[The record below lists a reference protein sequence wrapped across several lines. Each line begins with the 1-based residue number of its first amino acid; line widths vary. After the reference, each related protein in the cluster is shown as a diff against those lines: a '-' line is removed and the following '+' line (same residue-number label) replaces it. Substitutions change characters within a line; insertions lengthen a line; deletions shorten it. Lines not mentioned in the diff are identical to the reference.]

1 MSTATGA
8 LSSLAGTT
16 WQLDPSRSTAE
27 FRIKHFWGLGSVL
40 GKFAKLDGTMHV
52 DAGGQ
57 CRMHLMIEAASLDTG
72 NKKRDQD
79 LRSHHFFHV
88 ENHPEVR
95 FASNSVSDASDGK
108 VRVQGTLEAG
118 SGSVPL
124 DLVPTFKL
132 SGDSLEIDAEATVD
146 QRTLGMTKNPMG
158 MIKPPATLIV
168 HAVLR
173 RA

>member
-1 MSTATGA
+1 MSTATGT

-16 WQLDPSRSTAE
+16 WQLDPSRSKAE
-27 FRIKHFWGLGSVL
+27 FRVKHLWGLSTVL
-40 GKFAKLDGTMHV
+40 GKFTKLDGTMHI

-57 CRMHLMIEAASLDTG
+57 CQMHLTIEASTLDTG

-88 ENHPEVR
+88 EEHPELR
-95 FASNSVSDASDGK
+95 FVSTGVSAAGDGK
-108 VRVQGTLEAG
+108 LRVQGTLEAG
-118 SGSVPL
+118 GGSVQL
-124 DLVPTFKL
+124 DLEPTFKL
-132 SGDSLEIDAEATVD
+132 SGDSVEIDAETTVD

-158 MIKPPATLIV
+158 MIKTPVTLTV

>member
-1 MSTATGA
+1 MSTATGN

-16 WQLDPSRSTAE
+16 WHLDPSESKAE
-27 FRIKHFWGLGSVL
+27 FRLKHLWGLGSVL
-40 GKFAKLDGTMHV
+40 GKFAKLDGTMQV

-57 CRMHLMIEAASLDTG
+57 CQMHLTIEASSLDTR

-88 ENHPEVR
+88 EKHPEVR
-95 FASNSVSDASDGK
+95 FVSTGVSDAGDGK
-108 VRVQGTLEAG
+108 LHVQGTLEAG
-118 SGSVPL
+118 SGSVQL
-124 DLVPTFKL
+124 DLEPTVKL
-132 SGDSLEIDAEATVD
+132 SRDSVEIDAEASVD

-158 MIKPPATLIV
+158 MIKGPAMLTV

>member
-16 WQLDPSRSTAE
+16 WQLDPSASKAE
-27 FRIKHFWGLGSVL
+27 FRMKHFWGLGTVV
-40 GKFAKLDGTMHV
+40 GKFAKLDGTMRIE
-52 DAGGQ
+52 ASGE
-57 CRMHLMIEAASLDTG
+57 CRMHLTIEATTLDTG

-88 ENHPEVR
+88 EEHPEVR
-95 FASNSVSDASDGK
+95 FVSSDVSDGGDGK
-108 VRVQGTLEAG
+108 LHVQGTLEAG

-124 DLVPTFKL
+124 DLEPTFKV
-132 SGDSLEIDAEATVD
+132 SGDSVEIDAETTVD
-146 QRTLGMTKNPMG
+146 QRTLGMKKNPMG
-158 MIKPPATLIV
+158 MMKPPATLTV